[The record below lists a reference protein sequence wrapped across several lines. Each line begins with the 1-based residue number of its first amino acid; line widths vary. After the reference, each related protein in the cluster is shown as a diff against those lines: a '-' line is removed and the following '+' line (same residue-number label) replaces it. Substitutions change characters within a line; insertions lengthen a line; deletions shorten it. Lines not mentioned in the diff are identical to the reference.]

1 MTDIQKIFNFAT
13 YLEGFKK
20 LERFAGQ
27 VFWRDMPITRFES
40 DADHTWR
47 MAIILMSIES
57 KLAKPLD
64 FKKAMKML
72 LVHDIPE
79 LIAGDPSP
87 LGTDGTGADSHA
99 HNTVVAE
106 EKFEREKRAAQEIF
120 QKLPED
126 QAAELFALWL
136 EFEEESSYEA
146 QVVRAIDKL
155 EGKLQAFEYTKGK
168 MVSTHFDF
176 TMKYGVHTF
185 AVDPALKEFGDILLK
200 ELEEGNKK

>member
-1 MTDIQKIFNFAT
+1 MSDIQKIFNFTT

-20 LERFAGQ
+20 LERFTGQ
-27 VFWRDMPITRFES
+27 IFWRDMPITRFES

-57 KLAKPLD
+57 RLAKPLD

-72 LVHDIPE
+72 LIHDIPE

-99 HNTVVAE
+99 HNTGVAE

-120 QKLPED
+120 KKLPSD
-126 QAAELFALWL
+126 QAEELFALWL
-136 EFEEESSYEA
+136 EFEEEASFEA
-146 QVVRAIDKL
+146 KVVRAIDKL

-168 MVSTHFDF
+168 MVPAHFDF
-176 TMKYGVHTF
+176 TMTYGIDTF
-185 AVDPALKEFGDILLK
+185 AVDPAVKEFGDILLK